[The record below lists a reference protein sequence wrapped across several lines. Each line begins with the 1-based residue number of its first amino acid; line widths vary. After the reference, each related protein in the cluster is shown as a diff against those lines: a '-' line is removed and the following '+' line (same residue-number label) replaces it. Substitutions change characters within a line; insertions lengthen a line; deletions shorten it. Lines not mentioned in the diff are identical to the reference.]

1 MLIEHCS
8 EVCVGRIIC
17 FEAIIGQADGA
28 RPMDMILMV
37 FTYSA
42 VDGMN
47 IMSHW
52 LTRFSYGMGQNR
64 SVKLREIY
72 IYTMCILDITCV
84 LHNRVRIQGDLLG
97 LADTH
102 VRPLNI
108 YSVKR
113 LYGPFQMAKIHT
125 FTERR

>member
-1 MLIEHCS
+1 MSVLIEHCS
-8 EVCVGRIIC
+8 EVCVGRVIC

-28 RPMDMILMV
+28 GPMDMILMV

-47 IMSHW
+47 IMNHW
-52 LTRFSYGMGQNR
+52 PTRFSYGVGQNR
-64 SVKLREIY
+64 SVKLRE
-72 IYTMCILDITCV
+72 MCTLNITCV
-84 LHNRVRIQGDLLG
+84 LHNRVRIQGDLLS

-102 VRPLNI
+102 VMPLNI

-113 LYGPFQMAKIHT
+113 LYGPSQMAKIHT
-125 FTERR
+125 FTERQ